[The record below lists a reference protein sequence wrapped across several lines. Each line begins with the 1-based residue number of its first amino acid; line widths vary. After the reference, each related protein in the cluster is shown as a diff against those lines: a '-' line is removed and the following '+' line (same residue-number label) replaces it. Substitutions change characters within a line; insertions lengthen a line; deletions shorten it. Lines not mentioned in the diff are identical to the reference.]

1 MPRNVKNLRIYISN
15 LSYVVFLSVKTW
27 IFLLA
32 LLTPVF
38 ESDCPFMCAVQ
49 FFRFENLDESN
60 KTTEK

>member
-15 LSYVVFLSVKTW
+15 LSYVVFLSENLNS
-27 IFLLA
+27 FLA